1 MFLFILNSIN
11 KLFIF
16 IFHSF
21 NSMIR
26 IIIFR
31 HIIHKLLKRTVRTQI
46 IFCHNKQIFQFLII
60 NNISSSF
67 FRFCLFFQILN
78 LLQIL
83 WLLIQ
88 RFRKIEIY
96 FILLSTFLYLLL
108 CLLFYTCT
116 NYFSEKIII
125 GDDEIIIWNVI
136 ICENACV
143 ALHSFYAVVC
153 VCL

>member
-31 HIIHKLLKRTVRTQI
+31 HIINKLLKRTVRTQI

-125 GDDEIIIWNVI
+125 CHYEIIIWNVL
-136 ICENACV
+136 ICEDTCV